1 MEVHWGSPRK
11 ERLVLRTL
19 DTNPFFLYNLK
30 TLSLRPF
37 SESASVQRRK
47 HWHCHEPYHSLSLS
61 LAQFPSLPP
70 PPLVDSILLVPPLA
84 ESRAHEAGSIRSLK
98 CIPTRTTYYA
108 HHKGVFALSMT
119 ELIETARYDPFRVYI
134 PLLAADGMFARC
146 RRVGWILPASWIH
159 RVSGVS
165 RGSLENSQYFWWSSM
180 ERGNSILRLI
190 FISRIYFV
198 E

>member
-47 HWHCHEPYHSLSLS
+47 HWHCHEPYHTLSLSLS
-61 LAQFPSLPP
+61 QFPSSRRRSRLYPP
-70 PPLVDSILLVPPLA
+70 PVPPLA
-84 ESRAHEAGSIRSLK
+84 KSRAHEAGSIRSLK

-146 RRVGWILPASWIH
+146 RRVGWILPAKSWIFASS
-159 RVSGVS
+159 VI
-165 RGSLENSQYFWWSSM
+165 RGSF
-180 ERGNSILRLI
+180 ERII
-190 FISRIYFV
+190 FGGGVWNGR
-198 E
+198 

>member
-1 MEVHWGSPRK
+1 MNVSFRFYPCPVRVNFCRDKKDAANTYIYRSRGQELMDRATTIGSRPPVNFHFSRSFERSVRK
-11 ERLVLRTL
+11 GNGIECQH
-19 DTNPFFLYNLK
+19 
-30 TLSLRPF
+30 LSL
-37 SESASVQRRK
+37 
-47 HWHCHEPYHSLSLS
+47 SLSLS

-146 RRVGWILPASWIH
+146 RRVGWILPAS
-159 RVSGVS
+159 
-165 RGSLENSQYFWWSSM
+165 
-180 ERGNSILRLI
+180 
-190 FISRIYFV
+190 
-198 E
+198 